1 MRCISI
7 FLILRMSLKKKEK
20 KETKSLG
27 IRVVSYSQ
35 LPFKGFRTNSQEKRK
50 PLQ

>member
-1 MRCISI
+1 MYQYFSD
-7 FLILRMSLKKKEK
+7 FEDVFKKKEK